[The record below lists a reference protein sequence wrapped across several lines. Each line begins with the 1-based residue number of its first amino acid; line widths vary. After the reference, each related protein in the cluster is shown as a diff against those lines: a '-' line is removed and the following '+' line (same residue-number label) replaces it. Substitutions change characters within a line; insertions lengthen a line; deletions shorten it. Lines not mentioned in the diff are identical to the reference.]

1 MFLWRW
7 MWYAICKK
15 YSVAQFY
22 SFIVLSLEANE
33 SVKIKSNFQV
43 YITHTYRDSKI
54 HIGTSNLG
62 S

>member
-1 MFLWRW
+1 
-7 MWYAICKK
+7 MWYAIYKK
-15 YSVAQFY
+15 NSVVQFY